1 MGTIFN
7 SVPGMK
13 QRFSP
18 PLQSLDE
25 LDRTRKYPHG
35 KLMQH
40 QEEPAQQL
48 AQKINQIVASKSSQA
63 EMLQEIAQLL
73 GTAFDIDCCCLVSLT
88 GDISEEPIAANW
100 CNPEYLDMTNSN
112 ELLAMEPMDLPILQC
127 ASETLTIEFPQLV
140 EHSLKIG
147 CQQLHLPIKAVLA
160 IPTRFAGKNNGVVS
174 LIKSQPYDWSEDE
187 RQLLQAI
194 EASCAIAFSQVGQA
208 QMIASQQQFVQTCA
222 QHQSLI
228 KQLSILSR
236 SNLELNQM
244 LQLVLT
250 STAEAL
256 QVDRGL
262 LILLKYTDPLFRI
275 RQKKQVPKAKATV
288 IGEWSKN
295 PEHYRGSSQNNTQE
309 TIQEALEQSFLI
321 ADCGLC
327 QRTFMEPGK
336 PIIVSDITDTGDI
349 FTTTPATPIFALEKL
364 PAMLLMPLEN
374 QGRILGFLVLQQAE
388 PRTWQSAET
397 NIVEMVCAQVSNS
410 VIQSQTLRQVQM
422 LVDERTAQLQRSL
435 EVQAKL
441 YEKTRQ
447 YVEQLR
453 ELNELKD
460 EFLSNMSDRLRY
472 PLTNMRMAIRNLR
485 QPSIQPD
492 RQTRYFDILEQECT
506 KEINLINDLLT
517 LQKLETHQERPQ
529 LENIDL
535 NTRIQNLASNFATK
549 LSEKG
554 INIVL
559 ELPLESLK
567 IETEIESFDRI
578 LQELLANATKYS
590 QPDTTVYLRANH
602 QVIEQTDRVII
613 ELVNIGRGISE
624 EEVTYI
630 FDKFRR
636 GRGRWTPGTGLG
648 LALVKSLIQH
658 LNGEI
663 TLASNQIED
672 SENSKI
678 SFTLNLPQFSDEIKS

>member
-1 MGTIFN
+1 
-7 SVPGMK
+7 MK

-25 LDRTRKYPHG
+25 LDRTSKYPHG

-48 AQKINQIVASKSSQA
+48 AQKINQIVANTLPQA
-63 EMLQEIAQLL
+63 GMLQDIAQLL
-73 GTAFDIDCCCLVSLT
+73 GAAFDIDCCCLVSLT
-88 GDISEEPIAANW
+88 GEDSSEPIAANW
-100 CNPEYLDMTNSN
+100 CKPEYLVTNSN
-112 ELLAMEPMDLPILQC
+112 EIFAIEPVDLPVVQC
-127 ASETLTIEFPQLV
+127 ASEALTIEFPQLI
-140 EHSLKIG
+140 EQSLEIG
-147 CQQLHLPIKAVLA
+147 CQQLHIPIKAVLA
-160 IPTRFAGKNNGVVS
+160 IPTKFAGKTNGVVS

-187 RQLLQAI
+187 RKLLEAL

-208 QMIASQQQFVQTCA
+208 QVIASQQQFVQTCA

-288 IGEWSKN
+288 IGEWSN
-295 PEHYRGSSQNNTQE
+295 PERYRNTIPGTLPDTVQE
-309 TIQEALEQSFLI
+309 TIQQALEQSFLI
-321 ADCGLC
+321 SDCGLC
-327 QRTFMEPGK
+327 QRIFIDSGK
-336 PIIVSDITDTGDI
+336 PIIVSDISDSPDVAA
-349 FTTTPATPIFALEKL
+349 ATPIFALEKL

-374 QGRILGFLVLQQAE
+374 QGRILGFLVLQHAE
-388 PRTWQSAET
+388 ARAWQSAET
-397 NIVEMVCAQVSNS
+397 NIVEMVSAQVSNS

-485 QPSIQPD
+485 QPSIQAD
-492 RQTRYFDILEQECT
+492 RQARYFDILEQECT

-529 LENIDL
+529 LENVDL
-535 NTRIQNLASNFATK
+535 NTRIQDLTSTFATK

-559 ELPLESLK
+559 ELPPESLK

-613 ELVNIGRGISE
+613 ELANIGRGISE

-672 SENSKI
+672 SDFSKI

>member
-18 PLQSLDE
+18 PRQSLNE
-25 LDRTRKYPHG
+25 LDRIRKYPHG

-48 AQKINQIVASKSSQA
+48 AKKINQVIANTSSQA
-63 EMLQEIAQLL
+63 GMLEEIAQLL

-88 GDISEEPIAANW
+88 AEASEETIAANW
-100 CNPEYLDMTNSN
+100 CKPEYLDITNSN
-112 ELLAMEPMDLPILQC
+112 ELFAMEPVDLPVVQC
-127 ASETLTIEFPQLV
+127 ASEILTIEFPQLI

-147 CQQLHLPIKAVLA
+147 CQQLHMPIKAVLA
-160 IPTRFAGKNNGVVS
+160 IPTRFAGKNNGVVC

-187 RQLLQAI
+187 RQLLKAL
-194 EASCAIAFSQVGQA
+194 EASCAIAFSQVGQG

-295 PEHYRGSSQNNTQE
+295 PEPYSSSIQNPTL
-309 TIQEALEQSFLI
+309 EALEQSFLI
-321 ADCGLC
+321 SDCGLC
-327 QRTFMEPGK
+327 QRIFIDSGK
-336 PIIVSDITDTGDI
+336 PIIVSDITDASDI
-349 FTTTPATPIFALEKL
+349 FSTIPTATPIFALEKL

-388 PRTWQSAET
+388 SRTWQSAET

-485 QPSIQPD
+485 QPSIQAD

-535 NTRIQNLASNFATK
+535 NTRIQDLATTFTTK

-590 QPDTTVYLRANH
+590 QPDTTVYLRASH

-613 ELVNIGRGISE
+613 ELVNVGRGISE

-648 LALVKSLIQH
+648 LALVKSLVQH

-672 SENSKI
+672 SDFSKI

>member
-25 LDRTRKYPHG
+25 LDRTHKYPHG

-48 AQKINQIVASKSSQA
+48 AQKINQIVASSSSQA

-73 GTAFDIDCCCLVSLT
+73 GAAFDVDCCCLVSLT
-88 GDISEEPIAANW
+88 GEISEEAIAANW
-100 CNPEYLDMTNSN
+100 CKPEYLDMTNPS
-112 ELLAMEPMDLPILQC
+112 ELFAMEPMDLPVLQC

-140 EHSLKIG
+140 EHSLKLG

-174 LIKSQPYDWSEDE
+174 LIKSHPYDWSEDE
-187 RQLLQAI
+187 RELLQAL

-208 QMIASQQQFVQTCA
+208 QLIASQQQFVQTCA

-295 PEHYRGSSQNNTQE
+295 PEQYRSPNQE
-309 TIQEALEQSFLI
+309 NIQEALEQSFLI
-321 ADCGLC
+321 SDCGLC

-336 PIIVSDITDTGDI
+336 PIIVSDITDAGDI
-349 FTTTPATPIFALEKL
+349 FTTTPTATPIFALEKL

-535 NTRIQNLASNFATK
+535 NTRIQDLASTFATK

-590 QPDTTVYLRANH
+590 QPDTSVYLRANH

>member
-7 SVPGMK
+7 SVSGMK
-13 QRFSP
+13 QRFSS
-18 PLQSLDE
+18 PLQNLDE
-25 LDRTRKYPHG
+25 VDRASKYPHG

-48 AQKINQIVASKSSQA
+48 AQKINQIVANTSPQA
-63 EMLQEIAQLL
+63 GMLQDIAQLL
-73 GTAFDIDCCCLVSLT
+73 GDAFDIDCCCLVSVT
-88 GDISEEPIAANW
+88 GEDSDEPIAANW
-100 CNPEYLDMTNSN
+100 CKPEYLELSHPN
-112 ELLAMEPMDLPILQC
+112 EIFAMEPIDLPVVQC
-127 ASETLTIEFPQLV
+127 ASDTLTIDDISTI
-140 EHSLKIG
+140 EHSLKTG
-147 CQQLHLPIKAVLA
+147 CQLLHVPIKAVLA

-187 RQLLQAI
+187 KQLLKAL
-194 EASCAIAFSQVGQA
+194 EASCAIAFSQVGQT
-208 QMIASQQQFVQTCA
+208 QIIASQQQFVQTCA

-288 IGEWSKN
+288 ICEWSKN
-295 PEHYRGSSQNNTQE
+295 AESYRSD
-309 TIQEALEQSFLI
+309 IQDNLEQSFLI
-321 ADCGLC
+321 SDCGLC
-327 QRTFMEPGK
+327 QRIFMDSGK
-336 PIIVSDITDTGDI
+336 PIIVSDITNTSDLI
-349 FTTTPATPIFALEKL
+349 STTPTATPVFALEKL

-388 PRTWQSAET
+388 SRTWQSAET

-485 QPSIQPD
+485 QPSIQAD
-492 RQTRYFDILEQECT
+492 RQARYFDILEQECT

-535 NTRIQNLASNFATK
+535 NTRIQDLASTFAPK

-554 INIVL
+554 INIAL

-567 IETEIESFDRI
+567 IETEIESFNRI

-613 ELVNIGRGISE
+613 ELVNIGHGISE

-648 LALVKSLIQH
+648 LALVKSLVQH

-672 SENSKI
+672 SDFSKI

>member
-1 MGTIFN
+1 
-7 SVPGMK
+7 MK
-13 QRFSP
+13 QRFSS
-18 PLQSLDE
+18 PLQNLDE
-25 LDRTRKYPHG
+25 VDRVRKYPHG

-40 QEEPAQQL
+40 QEEPAHQL
-48 AQKINQIVASKSSQA
+48 AHKINNIVANTSPQA
-63 EMLQEIAQLL
+63 GMLQEIAQLL
-73 GTAFDIDCCCLVSLT
+73 GAAFEIDCCCLVSVT
-88 GDISEEPIAANW
+88 EDATSEPITANW
-100 CNPEYLDMTNSN
+100 CKPEYLDLSHPDGIFS
-112 ELLAMEPMDLPILQC
+112 MEPVDLPVVQC
-127 ASETLTIEFPQLV
+127 ASETLTIEFPQLI
-140 EHSLKIG
+140 EHSLIIG
-147 CQQLHLPIKAVLA
+147 CQPLHIPIKSVLG
-160 IPTRFAGKNNGVVS
+160 ISTRFAGKNNGVVC
-174 LIKSQPYDWSEDE
+174 LIKSQPYDWSEE
-187 RQLLQAI
+187 EKQLLKSL
-194 EASCAIAFSQVGQA
+194 ETSCAIAFSQVGQT
-208 QMIASQQQFVQTCA
+208 QMIASQQQFVQTCS

-275 RQKKQVPKAKATV
+275 RPKKQVPKAKATV
-288 IGEWSKN
+288 ICEWAKT
-295 PEHYRGSSQNNTQE
+295 PDAYRSN
-309 TIQEALEQSFLI
+309 IPDALEQQSFLI

-327 QRTFMEPGK
+327 QRIFMDSGK
-336 PIIVSDITDTGDI
+336 PIVVSDMINTSDVAS
-349 FTTTPATPIFALEKL
+349 ATPIFALEKL

-374 QGRILGFLVLQQAE
+374 QGRILGFLVLQQSEA
-388 PRTWQSAET
+388 RTWQAAET

-492 RQTRYFDILEQECT
+492 RQARYFDILEQECS

-529 LENIDL
+529 LESVDL
-535 NTRIQNLASNFATK
+535 NTRIKDLASTFESK
-549 LSEKG
+549 LLEKG
-554 INIVL
+554 INTVL
-559 ELPLESLK
+559 ELPPESLK

-578 LQELLANATKYS
+578 LQELLANAAKYS
-590 QPDTTVYLRANH
+590 QADTTVYLRASH
-602 QVIEQTDRVII
+602 QVVEQTDRVMI
-613 ELVNIGRGISE
+613 EVINIGRGISE

-636 GRGRWTPGTGLG
+636 GKGRWTPGTGLG
-648 LALVKSLIQH
+648 LALVKSLVQH
-658 LNGEI
+658 LNGDI

-672 SENSKI
+672 SDFSKI
-678 SFTLNLPQFSDEIKS
+678 CFTLNLPQFSDEIKS

>member
-1 MGTIFN
+1 MGRIFN
-7 SVPGMK
+7 GVPGMK

-25 LDRTRKYPHG
+25 LDRTSKYPHG

-48 AQKINQIVASKSSQA
+48 AQKINQIVANTLPQA
-63 EMLQEIAQLL
+63 GMLQDIAQLL
-73 GTAFDIDCCCLVSLT
+73 GAAFDIDCCCLVSLT
-88 GDISEEPIAANW
+88 GEDSSEPIAANW
-100 CNPEYLDMTNSN
+100 CKPEYLVTNSN
-112 ELLAMEPMDLPILQC
+112 EIFAIEPVDLPVVQC
-127 ASETLTIEFPQLV
+127 ASEALTIEFPQLI
-140 EHSLKIG
+140 EQSLEIG
-147 CQQLHLPIKAVLA
+147 CQQLHIPIKAVLA
-160 IPTRFAGKNNGVVS
+160 IPTKFAGKTNGVVS

-187 RQLLQAI
+187 RKLLEAL

-208 QMIASQQQFVQTCA
+208 QVIASQQQFVQTCA

-288 IGEWSKN
+288 IGEWSN
-295 PEHYRGSSQNNTQE
+295 PERYRNTIPGTLPDTVQE
-309 TIQEALEQSFLI
+309 TIQQALEQSFLI
-321 ADCGLC
+321 SDCGLC
-327 QRTFMEPGK
+327 QRIFIDSGK
-336 PIIVSDITDTGDI
+336 PIIVSDISDSPDVAA
-349 FTTTPATPIFALEKL
+349 ATPIFALEKL

-374 QGRILGFLVLQQAE
+374 QGRILGFLVLQHAE
-388 PRTWQSAET
+388 ARAWQSAET
-397 NIVEMVCAQVSNS
+397 NIVEMVSAQVSNS

-485 QPSIQPD
+485 QPSIQAD
-492 RQTRYFDILEQECT
+492 RQARYFDILEQECT

-529 LENIDL
+529 LENVDL
-535 NTRIQNLASNFATK
+535 NTRIQDLTSTFATK

-559 ELPLESLK
+559 ELPPESLK

-613 ELVNIGRGISE
+613 ELANIGRGISE

-672 SENSKI
+672 SDFSKI